1 MARYEEYA
9 TKEEHLHKNDKML
22 LNKYRAF
29 NERLRRNSQNP
40 FQPHQTIREHQQHLE
55 CNSIS
60 LTTEKELINELLRFH
75 GWACIDVGREEYPQE
90 ISLHDLIFSYEDL
103 YRFGVWLT
111 STRKTMVRTTQRVVQ
126 AVISI
131 LKFLKAEGSEDENVV
146 NQAWDQAKKL
156 LAKIARSSENTYDRP
171 SLCQMRKE
179 GKALSYTDLVFVLKQ
194 QKKRVR
200 YLIERKG
207 EHGSRYEFLNKQLKV
222 EYERLLVLQTLLK
235 FPVRKSEASKIVVEG
250 IRLKL
255 RADDRKNRKN
265 PINIELSSSEQEIF
279 QSWYELTALRSWQ
292 DNMTW
297 RPFEGVDTTAV
308 LKAVTQ
314 GIVGVPITSSI
325 LRTAVESYVED
336 LEDREDIRDAV
347 HHAEGHT
354 SDIAYRH
361 YKRQSSEVTMKG
373 WTNHVQPM
381 IEHLPQTKGSKDEV
395 WLKLCSA
402 ATVSYKRWLSM
413 FTDQMNKQTSLAK
426 RDATPKVRSKRTT
439 WLKEEDDELR
449 NCMKKFRGSHFIWKD
464 ILDNSELLQRRF
476 CGRDLLLS
484 RAALKD
490 RYRVLMKKSIKS
502 STTSLVIHPQVQKSR
517 KPWSSDEDQELLDL
531 ESDFSSSKSK
541 WKDILE
547 HSELLQSRY
556 SDTKVELARAAL
568 KDRFRVLKKKGNSAK
583 QKVFCRTVIKSNSV
597 KKSKTSSSDDN
608 SSSFSSCSEFDF
620 NE

>member
-1 MARYEEYA
+1 MARYDEYA
-9 TKEEHLHKNDKML
+9 TKEEQLHKNDKL
-22 LNKYRAF
+22 LINKYRAF
-29 NERLRRNSQNP
+29 NERLRRNSKNP
-40 FQPHQTIREHQQHLE
+40 FQPHQTVHQHQQHLE

-60 LTTEKELINELLRFH
+60 LATEKELINELLRFH
-75 GWACIDVGREEYPQE
+75 GWACIDIGREDYPQE

-131 LKFLKAEGSEDENVV
+131 LKFLKVEGSEDANDV

-156 LAKIARSSENTYDRP
+156 LAKIARSSENAYDGP
-171 SLCQMRKE
+171 SLCQLRKE

-207 EHGSRYEFLNKQLKV
+207 EHGSRYEFLNKQLKL

-250 IRLKL
+250 TRLKL
-255 RADDRKNRKN
+255 KAGDRKNRKN

-279 QSWYELTALRSWQ
+279 QSWYELTTLRSWQ
-292 DNMTW
+292 DNTTW
-297 RPFEGVDTTAV
+297 RPFDGLDTTTV
-308 LKAVTQ
+308 LKVVTRD
-314 GIVGVPITSSI
+314 IVDVPITTSI

-354 SDIAYRH
+354 SDIAQRH

-373 WTNHVQPM
+373 WSNHVQPL
-381 IEHLPQTKGSKDEV
+381 IEHLPPTEERQDEV
-395 WLKLCSA
+395 WSKLCSA
-402 ATVSYKRWLSM
+402 ATASEKRWLTA
-413 FTDQMNKQTSLAK
+413 FNDQMNKQKSLAE
-426 RDATPKVRSKRTT
+426 RAAMPKIRSKRAT

-449 NCMKKFRGSHFIWKD
+449 KCMKKFRDSHFIWKD
-464 ILDNSELLQRRF
+464 ILDNSDLLQRRF
-476 CGRDLLLS
+476 CGRDVLLS

-490 RYRVLMKKSIKS
+490 RYRVLMKKSINS

-517 KPWSSDEDQELLDL
+517 KPWSIDEDQELLDL
-531 ESDFSSSKSK
+531 ENDFSTSNSK

-556 SDTKVELARAAL
+556 SDAKIGLARAAL
-568 KDRFRVLKKKGNSAK
+568 KDRFRVLKKNGISAK
-583 QKVFCRTVIKSNSV
+583 QQVFCRNVRSKGV
-597 KKSKTSSSDDN
+597 KKS
-608 SSSFSSCSEFDF
+608 
-620 NE
+620 